1 MSSQVGKKVIFSCPS
16 LYVISQLF
24 DGDDVVVT
32 FNNRGDLCG
41 GDRFWGDVFFEK
53 SGISAI
59 GICATSANWFP
70 PEDMDR
76 AIQAIRNLI
85 GDRRVI
91 TYGSSM
97 GGYGALKFSKKL
109 RAHATLAFSPQWS
122 IKADECG
129 TYTNQ
134 YTEHYDPILKGG
146 EAIIADDLYGRCI
159 IFLDPY
165 EIPDIHHAAKIM
177 NAAEKAPHTIC
188 ERVLAPFTWH
198 GTVFQL
204 ISAGSRYSRRLLEL
218 ARQREHVDIAQF
230 RRLLRE
236 SRPDS
241 VHYAETRF
249 FCLSYRMAQRQDAS
263 ARSLRNASLVFPNQE
278 GRLIRALMDCKEGNI
293 QKGLQ
298 IIAEEVDRD
307 WLRGTSDWAMTRIL
321 DIARMHKLHDAE
333 RLFRR
338 CFRDRVPE
346 NMHEL
351 FMCSNALADIGFG
364 DEAAWDMAAYLSDHP
379 SMLENV
385 IGDLE
390 AFAIKINRPQLSKL
404 LHKILHSHGCRE

>member
-1 MSSQVGKKVIFSCPS
+1 
-16 LYVISQLF
+16 
-24 DGDDVVVT
+24 
-32 FNNRGDLCG
+32 
-41 GDRFWGDVFFEK
+41 
-53 SGISAI
+53 
-59 GICATSANWFP
+59 
-70 PEDMDR
+70 
-76 AIQAIRNLI
+76 
-85 GDRRVI
+85 
-91 TYGSSM
+91 
-97 GGYGALKFSKKL
+97 
-109 RAHATLAFSPQWS
+109 
-122 IKADECG
+122 
-129 TYTNQ
+129 
-134 YTEHYDPILKGG
+134 
-146 EAIIADDLYGRCI
+146 
-159 IFLDPY
+159 
-165 EIPDIHHAAKIM
+165 
-177 NAAEKAPHTIC
+177 
-188 ERVLAPFTWH
+188 
-198 GTVFQL
+198 
-204 ISAGSRYSRRLLEL
+204 
-218 ARQREHVDIAQF
+218 
-230 RRLLRE
+230 
-236 SRPDS
+236 
-241 VHYAETRF
+241 
-249 FCLSYRMAQRQDAS
+249 
-263 ARSLRNASLVFPNQE
+263 
-278 GRLIRALMDCKEGNI
+278 MDCKEGNI